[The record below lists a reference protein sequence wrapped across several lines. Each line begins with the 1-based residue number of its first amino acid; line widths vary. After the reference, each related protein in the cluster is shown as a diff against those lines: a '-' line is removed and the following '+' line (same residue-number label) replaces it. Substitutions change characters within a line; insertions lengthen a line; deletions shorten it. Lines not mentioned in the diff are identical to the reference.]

1 MKNRILLNFFLAL
14 VLVVLPGISSAESP
28 TMCTMQYDPVCGAK
42 QVQCVTAPC
51 YPIYETY
58 GNSCMLGADKNAT
71 YIHKGECTESE
82 TGPVKPTEPYTPP
95 KGCIAWFD
103 GCNHCSL
110 GQGGAMCT
118 LMACQGTPQAGY
130 CTAYEKPTPT
140 PAPSPEV
147 TPTPI
152 SPDYPDL
159 GNDVLLPEE
168 LTTRKEPGFFA
179 SIWISIST
187 WFGGLFSWF

>member
-1 MKNRILLNFFLAL
+1 MKNRILLHFFLAL
-14 VLVVLPGISSAESP
+14 ILVVLPGISSAETP

-82 TGPVKPTEPYTPP
+82 TGPIKPTEPYTPP

-118 LMACQGTPQAGY
+118 LMACQGTPRAGY

-140 PAPSPEV
+140 PSPV
-147 TPTPI
+147 ITTTPTPT
-152 SPDYPDL
+152 
-159 GNDVLLPEE
+159 PEE
-168 LTTRKEPGFFA
+168 PAETTTATEPAPASEPGFFA
-179 SIWISIST
+179 STWISVST